1 MFILVLLFSQ
11 FACASKIEQ
20 LKFDSRGKVLTF
32 NIGKQD
38 TIFFQENSSEI
49 DSIYS
54 ESLSGIV
61 NFVKLNNHKVFLR
74 ANTHEEEKSTIT
86 SERIN
91 AVENYFLNAGF
102 MKEQVLKNYRIQIVP
117 ISEDTI
123 LTEDEKKPVRR
134 VIIQIV
140 K

>member
-1 MFILVLLFSQ
+1 MSQ

-20 LKFDSRGKVLTF
+20 LKFDTRGKVLTF

-38 TIFFQENSSEI
+38 TIFFKENSSEI

-54 ESLSGIV
+54 LSLQSMAD
-61 NFVKLNNHKVFLR
+61 FVKINNHKVFLR
-74 ANTHEEEKSTIT
+74 ANTHEEEKSSIT
-86 SERIN
+86 TERIDE
-91 AVENYFLNAGF
+91 VENFFLNHGF
-102 MKEQVLKNYRIQIVP
+102 KKEQVLKNYRIQIVP